1 MELVIVNDKDE
12 IIGYK
17 DRGDANDNDITRVSA
32 LWIYNS
38 KNEVLIAQR
47 VFTKLYSPGC
57 WQPAVAGT
65 VEKGETYLD
74 NVIKET
80 KEELGIEIMPEQ
92 LRKGIYKYN
101 DTSHKY
107 FSQSYVVKLDLPIDA
122 FEIEKSE
129 VENIRWINLSDLYSW
144 LETHPEDFVTMFKD
158 SLDDHSKLMH
168 Q

>member
-1 MELVIVNDKDE
+1 MELVIVNDKDQ

-17 DRGDANDNDITRVSA
+17 DRAHANKNDITRVSA

-74 NVIKET
+74 NIVKET
-80 KEELGIEIMPEQ
+80 KEELGIDVLPKQ
-92 LRKGIYKYN
+92 LREGIHKYN

-122 FEIEKSE
+122 FTIQKTE
-129 VENIRWINLSDLYSW
+129 VEGIRWVGLEELYAWVKKS
-144 LETHPEDFVTMFKD
+144 PQDFVGSFLNQIKT
-158 SLDDHSKLMH
+158 H
-168 Q
+168 QDFMI